1 MIRDVVDSKDN
12 NVAAEKNSRTQGLP
26 VGNAAFSLE
35 LTERLM
41 KQDLNPVKVMKFFAL
56 GLRGNSLKQVT
67 A

>member
-1 MIRDVVDSKDN
+1 MIETGNSSTKADGQ
-12 NVAAEKNSRTQGLP
+12 ESRTQGLP

-67 A
+67 V